1 MHGALLAIESLL
13 NTEHAVET
21 IAPYLQEL
29 VLFVF
34 PLKDH
39 RERAVRRGFLR
50 LLPALHTSHASD
62 KVADVHGTVRYLIE
76 LLRKG
81 EDRGPSSALST
92 RRYPFVW
99 RKGVLNGYS
108 STRVSLWDSLMLG
121 RLAMGFAHVRAGTRV
136 LILAASQAA

>member
-81 EDRGPSSALST
+81 EDRGPSMPALNT
-92 RRYPFVW
+92 KV
-99 RKGVLNGYS
+99 YS
-108 STRVSLWDSLMLG
+108 STY
-121 RLAMGFAHVRAGTRV
+121 LAMGFANVRAGTR
-136 LILAASQAA
+136 